1 MARARTVAVVVPSPA
16 VSLVFDATSCTSL
29 NSGQACI
36 LIRRVDD
43 APRSEILDWVFKR
56 DRFRN
61 RHTVL
66 GDLWPTKAL
75 TWLPS
80 QPLSQNGRSWIS
92 PMMTVLPFGP
102 RVALTA
108 FASTSTPFSIP
119 CRASLPK
126 MTSFEAYPRLTTNAD
141 CNRRNGRG
149 SAARDRRTTFMM
161 VVDWEKE
168 GDAMEEKGFLVE
180 NYCGCQVR

>member
-1 MARARTVAVVVPSPA
+1 
-16 VSLVFDATSCTSL
+16 
-29 NSGQACI
+29 
-36 LIRRVDD
+36 
-43 APRSEILDWVFKR
+43 
-56 DRFRN
+56 
-61 RHTVL
+61 
-66 GDLWPTKAL
+66 
-75 TWLPS
+75 
-80 QPLSQNGRSWIS
+80 
-92 PMMTVLPFGP
+92 MMTVLPFGP